1 MTKTTTG
8 YCQTP
13 IGRIEIAV
21 AGTQTVSIRF
31 VGGTKG
37 AASSLKNAA
46 LKRRLKEVADYF
58 AGMRMRFAVPETRG
72 TAFEKR
78 VWKQIARIP
87 ASATMSYKEV
97 ARRVGRPRA
106 VRAVA
111 NACGKN
117 PLPIVVPCHR
127 VIRSGGGLG
136 GYSGGLH
143 RKRWLL
149 AHEGVR
155 AL

>member
-1 MTKTTTG
+1 MKTIRG

-13 IGRIEIAV
+13 IGRVEIAV
-21 AGTQTVSIRF
+21 AGTRTVSIRF
-31 VGGTKG
+31 VAGKKG
-37 AASSLKNAA
+37 AAGSLKSAA
-46 LKRRLKEVADYF
+46 LKRRLREVADYF
-58 AGMRMRFAVPETRG
+58 AGRRLRFAAPAARG
-72 TAFEKR
+72 TAFQKK
-78 VWKQIARIP
+78 VWKQISRIP

-97 ARRVGRPRA
+97 ARRVGWPRA

-117 PLPIVVPCHR
+117 PLPIIVPCHR
-127 VIRSGGGLG
+127 VVQSGGGLG